1 MTDRPTLHTSKTRDR
16 VQREPIIAA
25 VDLVSSVQDRQKHP
39 NKPTRNTGGVL
50 SNLLQLYNADNG
62 AQGKLSQK
70 SQKKEDGDLSDAAST
85 KSFRSNKMKRGW
97 SNRRR
102 SSVGK
107 LDTEK
112 LLLSMQDPTGNG
124 NKAAKLTIAQN
135 VARMSPLTHTTT
147 S

>member
-1 MTDRPTLHTSKTRDR
+1 MSERPTLHTSKTRER
-16 VQREPIIAA
+16 IQRGPVIEA
-25 VDLVSSVQDRQKHP
+25 VDLVSSVQDRKKHP
-39 NKPTRNTGGVL
+39 TKPVSNTGGVL

-62 AQGKLSQK
+62 SQGKLAQK
-70 SQKKEDGDLSDAAST
+70 GDGDVSDAAST

-112 LLLSMQDPTGNG
+112 LLASMQDSTS
-124 NKAAKLTIAQN
+124 NKQAKLTIAQN
-135 VARMSPLTHTTT
+135 VARSSLSFFASVLHHT
-147 S
+147 